1 MKRTQIQMPDLL
13 FAEVQ
18 RVAELQE
25 WSVTEVLRRGAE
37 YMIRRY
43 PPEKSPDIDWSLP
56 EARELGGFLAP
67 VEDWRELAT
76 ESRADDRSAA
86 R

>member
-1 MKRTQIQMPDLL
+1 MPEAL

-37 YMIRRY
+37 YMVRRY
-43 PPEKSPDIDWSLP
+43 PSQKAAGVPWSLP
-56 EARELGGFLAP
+56 EGRELGGFLAP

-76 ESRADDRSAA
+76 ESGRVAAAQDR
-86 R
+86 